1 MEIKNYHLLYSYE
14 NFEERLHEVE
24 EYLNFV
30 REMADMDT
38 PVLVD
43 NPDVN
48 LLDSLSETPR
58 HTPMPYSPRKR
69 YDLRDDKPISRELE
83 KTLRASTYLLLYNL
97 IESTMSEAINAV
109 HETIQEE
116 KLSLTD
122 LSENLHKV
130 ILSSFQKGLTESKIV
145 EFASQNKDPRD
156 SFLNLGYDKKRLFSG
171 NIDYEVIAKF
181 CKKYGVKLSVY
192 KIKKGDEPEKPLTWN
207 KDVIENIRRK
217 RNSLA
222 HGSES
227 FVECGQN
234 MPVDTMNNN
243 LDNVFAVLM
252 AVFNGLNNF
261 LNDNKYLR
269 NSQ

>member
-1 MEIKNYHLLYSYE
+1 MEITNNHLLFSYE
-14 NFEERLHEVE
+14 NFQNRLNEVT

-30 REMADMDT
+30 MKMADMDR

-43 NPDVN
+43 NPTITTDN
-48 LLDSLSETPR
+48 LWSYSATASYVLS
-58 HTPMPYSPRKR
+58 SPRRR
-69 YDLRDDKPISRELE
+69 YTLRNENSISRDLQ

-116 KLSLTD
+116 NLSLTD

-130 ILSSFQKGLTESKIV
+130 ILSSFQKGLTESKIG
-145 EFASQNKDPRD
+145 EFASQNIDPRD

-171 NIDYEVIAKF
+171 NIDYEVISKF
-181 CKKYGVKLSVY
+181 CKKYGVKLNVY
-192 KIKKGDEPEKPLTWN
+192 KIRNDDDLETPLIWD
-207 KDVIENIRRK
+207 KDIIKNIRRK

-234 MPVDTMNNN
+234 MPIDSMNKN

-252 AVFNGLNNF
+252 AVFNGLNDF
-261 LNDNKYLR
+261 LNNSKYLR
-269 NSQ
+269 NC